1 MTPEPLGGCDE
12 TVLVEAQPGAPP
24 SPLQK
29 LHTYFPVSSLGVL
42 QEDSSNIVELLQ
54 EAFNVR
60 GAWARGAWARPLP
73 AGLVGEAGWAKGV
86 PGRRG
91 EIGPAGEE
99 GSLGVLGS
107 HLWPRPPT
115 GSAALTTK
123 PPHPKSSMQIGA
135 EHSPA
140 RPEWGSTA
148 RPGPASGSPGSPET
162 TNCLPSFSAFAPTW
176 TSGPWT
182 APVACGQRSP
192 PRCSRRQSLGHF
204 TSGGGKW
211 YAALGPGVGRAGA
224 APCGVGWGV
233 CLSRGRECGLRS
245 QAGLGL
251 KASESALSVDELG
264 SLLSVSGTSPARSSE
279 GRSEA

>member
-12 TVLVEAQPGAPP
+12 TLLVEAQPGAPP

-60 GAWARGAWARPLP
+60 GAWARGAWAQPLP

-99 GSLGVLGS
+99 GSLGILGS

-115 GSAALTTK
+115 GRFDHKT
-123 PPHPKSSMQIGA
+123 PPPQVLHADWGGA
-135 EHSPA
+135 QPSQARVGEHSPA
-140 RPEWGSTA
+140 RASVGE
-148 RPGPASGSPGSPET
+148 PG
-162 TNCLPSFSAFAPTW
+162 LP
-176 TSGPWT
+176 
-182 APVACGQRSP
+182 
-192 PRCSRRQSLGHF
+192 
-204 TSGGGKW
+204 
-211 YAALGPGVGRAGA
+211 
-224 APCGVGWGV
+224 
-233 CLSRGRECGLRS
+233 
-245 QAGLGL
+245 
-251 KASESALSVDELG
+251 
-264 SLLSVSGTSPARSSE
+264 
-279 GRSEA
+279 